1 MPALVQQVTT
11 SNGNLAAL
19 FHYVRD
25 PRQATAGWTLVY
37 GVLGAELRPVGAWV
51 TGNDNDGI
59 GFTAVSDVWPAAVVL
74 ALLVCTGL
82 LAWWRGRRDAAR
94 LSAVAAV
101 SVVLA
106 VIATSKLTGDVA
118 FYLTRWWWAVAA
130 IANLAVV
137 WALISVFDSRRLRH
151 VVTGLAL
158 LGIVVAGV
166 MSVGD
171 LPASFAQ
178 SDMVEAV
185 GRLNGPTAEALARQ
199 TRYLVQPFDTSQLG
213 FVSKGLFVSLEA
225 TRLPGLRAS
234 RYRLG
239 HRVRQ
244 LASSDARS
252 GRCAAVGR
260 RHRRARLAAA
270 AQRPPGGRL
279 RSTVTSGARPVDR
292 TRGEDPERDGPS
304 SASPFLRVHEIQQG
318 RRRGRGSVGGRD
330 RRAPGPPEP
339 GRRIFRVPVARAL
352 TPAIAL
358 PEDGREPLHAQ
369 PGSTSI
375 PPRRS
380 GIMCSS

>member
-1 MPALVQQVTT
+1 LVQQVTT

-25 PRQATAGWTLVY
+25 PRQATAGWTLAY

-59 GFTAVSDVWPAAVVL
+59 GFTAVSDVWPAVVVV

-137 WALISVFDSRRLRH
+137 WALISVFDSRRLRD

-178 SDMVEAV
+178 SDMIEAV
-185 GRLNGPTAEALARQ
+185 GRLNGSTPSALDHQ
-199 TRYLVQPFDTSQLG
+199 TRYLVQSFDTSQLG
-213 FVSKGLFVSLEA
+213 FVSKGLFVSLRRQGFQVFVPPDSVSDIEYGSWRVA
-225 TRLPGLRAS
+225 TPDRVDALLSVVDIAEPGW
-234 RYRLG
+234 
-239 HRVRQ
+239 Q
-244 LASSDARS
+244 
-252 GRCAAVGR
+252 
-260 RHRRARLAAA
+260 
-270 AQRPPGGRL
+270 PPPNGRL
-279 RSTVTSGARPVDR
+279 VASYDPLSPAERAPVD
-292 TRGEDPERDGPS
+292 
-304 SASPFLRVHEIQQG
+304 
-318 RRRGRGSVGGRD
+318 
-330 RRAPGPPEP
+330 
-339 GRRIFRVPVARAL
+339 
-352 TPAIAL
+352 
-358 PEDGREPLHAQ
+358 
-369 PGSTSI
+369 
-375 PPRRS
+375 
-380 GIMCSS
+380 